1 MSVVVFTGTSL
12 AIRTTTPQASF
23 AGAMGTSLLGMWSQ
37 FTMWGHGRV
46 TGIWHRKDN
55 QTLSLTESGPRL
67 TLTDGSYCK
76 TSSDE
81 TIQKMRASTVINFIC
96 DMSTFGTG
104 TPRLIAQLPPN
115 DENAACAFYFEWNT
129 HVRF

>member
-1 MSVVVFTGTSL
+1 MSVVVSTGICL
-12 AIRTTTPQASF
+12 EITTRAQQASS
-23 AGAMGTSLLGMWSQ
+23 AGDMGTSLLGMWKQ
-37 FTMWGHGRV
+37 FTMPRYGRV

-55 QTLSLTESGPRL
+55 QTLSLTASGPRL

-81 TIQKMRASTVINFIC
+81 TIQKMRASTVIDFIC
-96 DMSTFGTG
+96 DMSIFGTG
-104 TPRLIAQLPPN
+104 TPHLIAQLPPN
-115 DENAACAFYFEWNT
+115 DENAACGFYFEWKT

>member
-1 MSVVVFTGTSL
+1 MSVVVFTEICL
-12 AIRTTTPQASF
+12 AITTTAQQASS
-23 AGAMGTSLLGMWSQ
+23 AGDIATSLLGMWKQ
-37 FTMWGHGRV
+37 FTMPRYGRV
-46 TGIWHRKDN
+46 TGIWYRKDN
-55 QTLSLTESGPRL
+55 QTLGLTEAGPRL

-96 DMSTFGTG
+96 DMSIFGTG
-104 TPRLIAQLPPN
+104 TPHLIAQLPPN
-115 DENAACAFYFEWNT
+115 DENAACAFYFEWKT